1 MLMFDAKENDPNRFR
16 NRGGNLLAEEKA
28 KKKEVTQLPK
38 VCLCYHFY
46 QSSLLSEYTL
56 WIRCC
61 ITGHKVTRLVATL
74 VLLIVFS

>member
-28 KKKEVTQLPK
+28 KKKVVTQLPK
-38 VCLCYHFY
+38 VCLCY

-61 ITGHKVTRLVATL
+61 ITGLNITRLVAML

>member
-28 KKKEVTQLPK
+28 KKKVVTQLPK
-38 VCLCYHFY
+38 VCLFY
-46 QSSLLSEYTL
+46 LFSLLAEYTL

-61 ITGHKVTRLVATL
+61 IIGQKVTRLVATL